1 MTGRIAIRRDI
12 KIRPY
17 ILQFVPTYICRMIAR
32 DKKKFEE
39 IKAKLLSKDQKQ
51 VLEGIDS
58 LDEYPFPE
66 VVEPLIFVYAQSQ
79 NTAVK
84 QKLTEVLTTL
94 KISGLEEF
102 FLKAIISTELNSCR
116 KDLLHF
122 MWSSNVQPTHGWP
135 SIIELAIGGSYEEII
150 EILSLLDNTE
160 HEIEEAELLESVSIL
175 TTHLHENKDE
185 PTRAIKTLLLQ
196 ELNTRLQ
203 EG

>member
-1 MTGRIAIRRDI
+1 
-12 KIRPY
+12 
-17 ILQFVPTYICRMIAR
+17 MITR

-39 IKAKLLSKDQKQ
+39 IQSALFSQDEKRILSAI
-51 VLEGIDS
+51 GR

-66 VVEPLIFVYAQSQ
+66 LIEPLLALYATS
-79 NTAVK
+79 
-84 QKLTEVLTTL
+84 TEGLIKTSLYDVLTNL
-94 KISGLEEF
+94 KVSGLEDIF
-102 FLKAIISTELNSCR
+102 FKALVAPDFAHCR
-116 KDLLHF
+116 KDLFHF
-122 MWSSNVQPTHGWP
+122 MWSSNVQPTHEWP
-135 SIIELAIGGSYEEII
+135 SIIEWAIGGSYEEII

-160 HEIEEAELLESVSIL
+160 NEIEEAELLECVSIL